1 MKILLLFFS
10 LIAVNQAV
18 TGLTPSIMLWG
29 SELSGSLK
37 GNGEGSASIQRE
49 SNVAP
54 GISLNIHFLGTN
66 TRWEYQPFSYS
77 TKVNVVSNFQF
88 DGSAYQLGD
97 QLDLEIDWKQYDL
110 EFRMAKFGWDRPDA
124 GGFDFKFTTGIKLI
138 QAGVSLSGTRGNGLA
153 PKVNFD
159 EKIPVPY
166 VGFAANFRVSGH
178 WRLDTGLKYLDLDL
192 SDNSV
197 KHHDWSV
204 GLRYYPNPKSEKIG
218 SFFMGWREQ
227 AFDLIVNENAADES
241 RLDLKQSGLHAS
253 YQIHF

>member
-1 MKILLLFFS
+1 MKLLVLFLILTNAS
-10 LIAVNQAV
+10 QAV

-37 GNGEGSASIQRE
+37 DSNGFANIKRE

-54 GISLNIHFLGTN
+54 GLSINLHFLGTS

-77 TKVNVVSNFQF
+77 TKVNVASNFSF
-88 DGSAYQLGD
+88 DGSTYQVGD
-97 QLDLEIDWKQYDL
+97 QLDLEMDWKQYDL
-110 EFRMAKFGWDRPDA
+110 EFRMASFGWDRPDT
-124 GGFDFKFTTGIKLI
+124 GGFDAKFSTGIKLI
-138 QAGVSLSGTRGNGLA
+138 QAGLTLSGKRGNGQA
-153 PKVNFD
+153 PKVQFD

-166 VGFAANFRVSGH
+166 LGVNANLRLSGH
-178 WRLDTGLKYLDLDL
+178 WRLDSNVKYLDLSFDET
-192 SDNSV
+192 SV
-197 KHHDWSV
+197 KHHDWSI
-204 GLRYYPNPKSEKIG
+204 GLRYYTNPKSEKIG

-227 AFDLIVNENAADES
+227 VFDLMVNKGAADES